1 MLLFVRRSSIDPV
14 ATLSILSS
22 VGVSQGDTLY
32 TLIFGE
38 SLLND
43 GVSIVLF
50 DSLVRHMG
58 DAAVVDRATIQ
69 DTLYHFAVVSAGSI
83 MIGILCGALCTLY
96 FWALRGKQTAVS
108 EVALFFT
115 WALVPYYVSENIGCC
130 TEFDLPLARDGVSNI
145 SFPLVRTDCRWSWLL
160 RYHRYYGYGI
170 HVGLL
175 CCWRLSK

>member
-1 MLLFVRRSSIDPV
+1 MLFLGRRSSIDPV

-58 DAAVVDRATIQ
+58 DAAVVDQATIH
-69 DTLYHFAVVSAGSI
+69 DTLYHFAVVSAGS
-83 MIGILCGALCTLY
+83 MVIGVLCGGVCTLY
-96 FWALRGKQTAVS
+96 FWALQGKHTAVS

-115 WALVPYYVSENIGCC
+115 WALVPYYVSE
-130 TEFDLPLARDGVSNI
+130 TV
-145 SFPLVRTDCRWSWLL
+145 DCQLL
-160 RYHRYYGYGI
+160 HT
-170 HVGLL
+170 VGLTTAA
-175 CCWRLSK
+175 RLKIRPCFVANRLPMVLVSRVL